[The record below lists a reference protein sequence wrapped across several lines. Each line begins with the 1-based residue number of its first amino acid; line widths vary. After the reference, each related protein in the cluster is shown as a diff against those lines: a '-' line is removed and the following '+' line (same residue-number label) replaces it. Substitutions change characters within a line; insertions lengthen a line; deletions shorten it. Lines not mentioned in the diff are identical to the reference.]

1 MKQLAIFLE
10 NQPGALASVTEIL
23 TENGIDINA
32 MSLADTTDFGI
43 LRLIVNDSKKGAD
56 VLKDNGIIA
65 SVTDVTVIAMK
76 HEVGSLSSVLKIFD
90 AADVNIEYMYA
101 FTAASGKEAYAVFR
115 FADID
120 RKKGVEALQK
130 NNIRL
135 YTEEDFN

>member
-23 TENGIDINA
+23 TASGIDIKA

-43 LRLIVNDSKKGAD
+43 LRLIVNDSRKGAD

-65 SVTDVTVIAMK
+65 SVTDVTVITMK
-76 HEVGSLSSVLKIFD
+76 HEVGSLSSVLKFFD

-101 FTAASGKEAYAVFR
+101 FTASSGKEAYAVFR
-115 FADID
+115 FADSD
-120 RKKGVEALQK
+120 RKKGVETLLK
-130 NNIRL
+130 NGIKL
-135 YTEEDFN
+135 YTEEDFQ